1 MTWLRIFGS
10 RLWGFFRKKNRE
22 QDLDDELAFH
32 LQMETDDQ
40 LKKGMNPQE
49 ARFAALRQFGGVSRT
64 KEVYREQRGLP
75 MIETTLRDLR
85 YGWRMLMR
93 TPGFTAAAVLTLGL
107 GIGANTYIFSIVDA
121 LLIRPLEFSD
131 PAKPVALW
139 ERVSSTGNYRNELA
153 PANFL
158 DWQAQNHVFDH
169 IAAQSWW
176 DANLGGVEHPEHL
189 VGIQVTP
196 DFFAALEAQPVL
208 GRTFLPE
215 EGTPGKDHVAMLS
228 YGLWQDHF
236 AADPSIAGKPVLL
249 NGTEY
254 TVVGV
259 MGSNFNYPSGAQV
272 WAPLA
277 FTPFQQHDRGSHD
290 LLGIAHLRAGVSR
303 EQAQAEMSAIAARL
317 ARQYP
322 ESNTGRDANVMPL
335 LESVVGQERAPFL
348 VLLAAVGIV
357 LLIACANIS
366 NLLLA
371 RASSRQREMA
381 IRAALGAS
389 RPSLIRQW
397 LVESLLLGL
406 LGGVLGVLLA
416 FFCLKAQVIRIPPEF
431 AVMILGWDKIA
442 INMPVLLFTSAVSI
456 GTGLI
461 FGFLPALRA
470 SRLNVGDRL
479 KEGAPSAGVGR
490 SRSWLR
496 NALIVAEVGLSV
508 ALLATAG
515 LMMKTFVSLERV
527 APGFNSD
534 RLLTMFVALPEARYT
549 SGQQRASFFEQLI
562 ERVATLPGVES
573 AAAANMLPLGGMNRT
588 STFRIEGRPEPKPEE
603 EPEANDRSVS
613 SSYFRTMQI
622 PILRGREFTAQD
634 SATSQPVVA
643 VNEAFARHYWPG
655 ENPLGKRMRFSG
667 LVETHP
673 WRIVVAVVGNIRSQL
688 DQPAPDEMYFPL
700 RQQTESTMALVV
712 RTSPDPR
719 TLAESVRAQVLALD
733 RDQPVF
739 RVMTMEDLLSF
750 SVTPQRIGGTLMGAF
765 AGFAL
770 LLAAMGLFGVIAYTV
785 TERTHEIGIRMALG
799 AKPGEVCRLVVG
811 QGMTLALIGLLLGL
825 PLALGMGRAAAGL
838 LYGVAP
844 DDFAT
849 FAGVA
854 AILAIVALAACY
866 IPARRAMRVDPVVAL
881 RGD

>member
-1 MTWLRIFGS
+1 
-10 RLWGFFRKKNRE
+10 
-22 QDLDDELAFH
+22 
-32 LQMETDDQ
+32 
-40 LKKGMNPQE
+40 
-49 ARFAALRQFGGVSRT
+49 
-64 KEVYREQRGLP
+64 
-75 MIETTLRDLR
+75 
-85 YGWRMLMR
+85 
-93 TPGFTAAAVLTLGL
+93 
-107 GIGANTYIFSIVDA
+107 
-121 LLIRPLEFSD
+121 
-131 PAKPVALW
+131 
-139 ERVSSTGNYRNELA
+139 
-153 PANFL
+153 
-158 DWQAQNHVFDH
+158 
-169 IAAQSWW
+169 
-176 DANLGGVEHPEHL
+176 
-189 VGIQVTP
+189 
-196 DFFAALEAQPVL
+196 
-208 GRTFLPE
+208 
-215 EGTPGKDHVAMLS
+215 
-228 YGLWQDHF
+228 
-236 AADPSIAGKPVLL
+236 
-249 NGTEY
+249 
-254 TVVGV
+254 
-259 MGSNFNYPSGAQV
+259 
-272 WAPLA
+272 
-277 FTPFQQHDRGSHD
+277 
-290 LLGIAHLRAGVSR
+290 
-303 EQAQAEMSAIAARL
+303 
-317 ARQYP
+317 
-322 ESNTGRDANVMPL
+322 
-335 LESVVGQERAPFL
+335 
-348 VLLAAVGIV
+348 
-357 LLIACANIS
+357 
-366 NLLLA
+366 
-371 RASSRQREMA
+371 
-381 IRAALGAS
+381 
-389 RPSLIRQW
+389 
-397 LVESLLLGL
+397 
-406 LGGVLGVLLA
+406 
-416 FFCLKAQVIRIPPEF
+416 
-431 AVMILGWDKIA
+431 
-442 INMPVLLFTSAVSI
+442 
-456 GTGLI
+456 
-461 FGFLPALRA
+461 
-470 SRLNVGDRL
+470 
-479 KEGAPSAGVGR
+479 
-490 SRSWLR
+490 
-496 NALIVAEVGLSV
+496 
-508 ALLATAG
+508 
-515 LMMKTFVSLERV
+515 
-527 APGFNSD
+527 
-534 RLLTMFVALPEARYT
+534 MFVALPEARYT